1 MADIIPWLHA
11 LKFKEIQKD
20 KLFELIINKNK
31 IEVNIEQEKIN
42 YPNLNKLGEIL
53 Q

>member
-1 MADIIPWLHA
+1 MTDIIPWLHE

-42 YPNLNKLGEIL
+42 YPNLK
-53 Q
+53 